1 MPRRIRTILAATA
14 VAGALAVGTAVVA
27 EAATSGGSS
36 TTVKPSTTPKAVPPA
51 RPKGAHPCP
60 HMGSG
65 ASGASDSSGG
75 YTTGI

>member
-1 MPRRIRTILAATA
+1 MPRHIRATLVAVA

-36 TTVKPSTTPKAVPPA
+36 TTAKPSTTPRAAPPA

-60 HMGSG
+60 HMGRG

-75 YTTGI
+75 YSMGI